1 MRHPNN
7 QRKFHNP
14 HQSRHFQRGDG
25 KATDFLKKVG
35 RKTKD
40 AIIWSLHNMK
50 ELATVGK
57 AGYDIYQGRDPT
69 SALNTL
75 KKAHS
80 VLGEEQ
86 QEALLKLIK
95 NKKEEVKTLPPHSA
109 KKEKILKEVKVLEK
123 VENAKDT
130 SALLKEIQNA
140 KKSTLKKTPAPP
152 RPPPLR
158 EETPTLM
165 RDIQKGVKLRSIPRI
180 APKTEVPVLTR
191 PSSMAGMLEAIKQR
205 RGAMFPPDEMLKQ
218 EKELDSELW
227 NGDGRK
233 AKEHLLKLVKK
244 DMKKEKR
251 AKMRSQ
257 LKENE
262 MTGYIMRDKTLPDSK
277 GDFIVG
283 EGSSIKASDI
293 TGGIS
298 GVSGVLSKVNNPYL
312 KKYAMPVSIVSGVV
326 SGILKMFG
334 KGKMRGGSLKGIKS
348 YIVDRLKKGA
358 KDAIASGKIGL
369 KNIAK
374 DVVKHS
380 LGHLNPNLQEAIKTY
395 LKSSPYY
402 EYVGNGRKR
411 LH

>member
-1 MRHPNN
+1 
-7 QRKFHNP
+7 
-14 HQSRHFQRGDG
+14 
-25 KATDFLKKVG
+25 
-35 RKTKD
+35 
-40 AIIWSLHNMK
+40 MK

-80 VLGEEQ
+80 VLGKEQ
-86 QEALLKLIK
+86 QDALLKLIR
-95 NKKEEVKTLPPHSA
+95 NKKEEAKTLPPHSA
-109 KKEKILKEVKVLEK
+109 KKEKIVKEVKVLEK
-123 VENAKDT
+123 VEKAKNTGD
-130 SALLKEIQNA
+130 LLKEIQNA
-140 KKSTLKKTPAPP
+140 KKSTLKRPSSPPPP
-152 RPPPLR
+152 RQ
-158 EETPTLM
+158 EDAPTLM
-165 RDIQKGVKLRSIPRI
+165 KDIQKGVKLRSFVPQ
-180 APKTEVPVLTR
+180 PKTEVPILTR

-205 RGAMFPPDEMLKQ
+205 RGAMYPPDEMLKQ
-218 EKELDSELW
+218 EKELENDLW
-227 NGDGRK
+227 SGDGRQ

-257 LKENE
+257 LKQNE
-262 MTGYIMRDKTLPDSK
+262 MTGYIMRDKTLPNSR

-283 EGSSIKASDI
+283 EGNSIKASDI

-312 KKYAMPVSIVSGVV
+312 KKYAMPVSIVSGVA
-326 SGILKMFG
+326 SAILKMFG
-334 KGKMRGGSLKGIKS
+334 KGKMRGGSIKDIKS
-348 YIVDRLKKGA
+348 YIVDRLKKAA
-358 KDAIASGKIGL
+358 KEAMTSGKVGL

-380 LGHLNPNLQEAIKTY
+380 LGHLDPNLQKAIKAY
-395 LKSSPYY
+395 LKNSKYY
-402 EYVGNGRKR
+402 EYVGDGKRKR